1 MPHCAAEGY
10 YYFFNITETR
20 WCIYWIQYERLRP
33 PSQQETKKPRNN
45 PTSLEEDDEI
55 FFRSIATATVTL
67 AWWIDYHPPPSLRCW
82 FESEFNNHSSCQRC
96 AIGSQMHF
104 KSSLWHFPF
113 SSWLR
118 REATAPRQLRCC
130 CCCCCRCSIYH
141 QRCSLY
147 LCSLGIKTVFDR
159 DASFLWSGSR
169 KWMSYRNNRNA

>member
-1 MPHCAAEGY
+1 MYLLNSIRTAPAAKSAR
-10 YYFFNITETR
+10 NK
-20 WCIYWIQYERLRP
+20 
-33 PSQQETKKPRNN
+33 ETKKQSNISGRRRRDFLSIHRHRNRN
-45 PTSLEEDDEI
+45 TRLMNWLPP
-55 FFRSIATATVTL
+55 
-67 AWWIDYHPPPSLRCW
+67 PPPSLRCW

-130 CCCCCRCSIYH
+130 CCCCCRCRCSLYH